1 MPLLVSHL
9 LWQSRAVPFAGFLQ
23 IGVSSLAQRRTVVDG
38 VPQQGDIIKL
48 DLNPR
53 KGHEQQGFRPVIVL
67 SNNIVSQYTNVVIV
81 APISTTQRKLPLY
94 RNLPDNLNTKG
105 SVLLDQLVT
114 LDYKARSFQF
124 VEKVPVDFLLQLL
137 SVTQRIF
144 TV

>member
-1 MPLLVSHL
+1 
-9 LWQSRAVPFAGFLQ
+9 
-23 IGVSSLAQRRTVVDG
+23 VVGG
-38 VPQQGDIIKL
+38 VPQQCDIIKL

>member
-1 MPLLVSHL
+1 
-9 LWQSRAVPFAGFLQ
+9 
-23 IGVSSLAQRRTVVDG
+23 VVNG

-67 SNNIVSQYTNVVIV
+67 SNNIVSQYTNVIIA
-81 APISTTQRKLPLY
+81 APISTTQRRLPLY
-94 RNLPDNLNTKG
+94 RDLPDNLTTKG
-105 SVLLDQLVT
+105 TVLLDQLVT

-124 VEKVPVDFLLQLL
+124 IEKVPSDFLLQLL
-137 SVTQRIF
+137 GITQRIF

>member
-1 MPLLVSHL
+1 
-9 LWQSRAVPFAGFLQ
+9 
-23 IGVSSLAQRRTVVDG
+23 VVNG

-67 SNNIVSQYTNVVIV
+67 SNNIVSQYTNVVIA
-81 APISTTQRKLPLY
+81 APISTTQRRLPLY
-94 RNLPDNLNTKG
+94 HDLPENLNTKG
-105 SVLLDQLVT
+105 TVLLDQLVT

-124 VEKVPVDFLLQLL
+124 IEEIPSDFLLQLL
-137 SVTQRIF
+137 VVTQRIF